1 MRALLLNKQM
11 NRVLVA
17 VTLSMG
23 LQACG
28 GNDDQEPPLAYINQ
42 IELGGETSVSV
53 SGSNGFSEP
62 AANLDF
68 TGQGEFNIGNVLFE
82 KNWTRVGSA
91 NHVFT
96 GLGGLFNVD
105 ACQSCHIND
114 GRGHAPEENDANANS
129 LLVRLYR
136 PAKDENEEA
145 ELATGLVANL
155 ADGKYGGQLQD
166 KAQSGIPVEADV
178 VVTYENKIMRF
189 QDGFEVTLRKP
200 TFSFEN
206 LGYGEMGSDTRLSPR
221 VANAM
226 IGLGLLENISES
238 DILALADP
246 EDVDG
251 DGISGEANFVM
262 DVIKQEL
269 VLGRFGWK
277 AGQPSLR
284 QQSAGA
290 FNGDMGLTTTLFPNE
305 NCTDIQQECLNE
317 VSAIFPDDVDQ
328 AEVQNDELDSV
339 EFYVQHLA
347 VPVRRNVDNA
357 DVMEGAQLFSDLGC
371 VDCHNPSFN
380 TQVNTILTQLSEQVI
395 FPFTDMLL
403 HDMGEELA
411 DQTLS
416 GAAVGTDEVAEYL
429 ANGREWRTA
438 PLWGIGLTQTVDSQA
453 TFLHDGRART
463 LMEAVLWHGGE
474 AEASLQKVLTLNESE
489 RNQLIAFLESL

>member
-1 MRALLLNKQM
+1 
-11 NRVLVA
+11 
-17 VTLSMG
+17 
-23 LQACG
+23 
-28 GNDDQEPPLAYINQ
+28 
-42 IELGGETSVSV
+42 
-53 SGSNGFSEP
+53 
-62 AANLDF
+62 
-68 TGQGEFNIGNVLFE
+68 
-82 KNWTRVGSA
+82 
-91 NHVFT
+91 
-96 GLGGLFNVD
+96 
-105 ACQSCHIND
+105 
-114 GRGHAPEENDANANS
+114 
-129 LLVRLYR
+129 
-136 PAKDENEEA
+136 
-145 ELATGLVANL
+145 
-155 ADGKYGGQLQD
+155 
-166 KAQSGIPVEADV
+166 
-178 VVTYENKIMRF
+178 
-189 QDGFEVTLRKP
+189 
-200 TFSFEN
+200 
-206 LGYGEMGSDTRLSPR
+206 MGSDTRLSPR

-246 EDVDG
+246 EDADG

-380 TQVNTILTQLSEQVI
+380 TQVNTRLTQLSEQVI

-489 RNQLIAFLESL
+489 RNQLIAFLGSL